1 VFLTVGKYMMAAAL
15 TLAAVTTVFVVLFF
29 REDPEP
35 VAAAEP
41 AEKATAETTEP
52 ENYSQPW
59 LDIPDP
65 KPQPAPEPAA
75 EAVLESSA
83 GSSPASGASP
93 ESSAGASPESSAGAS
108 PESSAGASP
117 ESSAGASPE
126 SGSSAEPSPAPE
138 LFEDYDYPLPSR
150 SDVEAAS
157 RPRRYEL
164 APGAIMGLT
173 VPAMGIYD
181 APVFD
186 SDRQWALDN
195 GVAHVPETSLPW
207 TNAPQRNV
215 YLAGHRLGWPGTG
228 SHLIFYRLNTLGR
241 GDMVILKDR
250 RGRAYRYRV
259 TETFIANPNDS
270 WVMGQV
276 RDRDMVTLQTC
287 TPIPTFDKRIIV
299 RADRI

>member
-1 VFLTVGKYMMAAAL
+1 MFLTVGKYMMAAAL

-83 GSSPASGASP
+83 GSSPAS
-93 ESSAGASPESSAGAS
+93 
-108 PESSAGASP
+108 GASP